1 MHIVLLEPLGVS
13 VQDIDRLSRPLRD
26 AGHTFT
32 AYDTVETDPA
42 KLLERAGDAQALM
55 LANHPLPGQVI
66 RDCPHLRYI
75 SVAFVGIDH
84 IGADACR
91 EKGIHVSNAAGY
103 CTDAVAELTLGLAL
117 DCLRNISRCDAAV
130 RDGKTKDGLLGHELA
145 EKTVGILGTGAIGCR
160 AAELFGAFHCKVL
173 GYSRSIRQAALDA
186 GVEYVSLDELLC
198 RSDILS
204 VHTPLTPDTRH
215 LLNRERVARMKP
227 GAILLNTAR
236 GPIVDEE
243 AVAEALKSGRL
254 AALGTDV
261 FASEPPISRDHPFF
275 TAPNVVA
282 TPHVAF
288 ATYESLRRRAEITF
302 QNVISWLDGRIQNQM
317 L

>member
-1 MHIVLLEPLGVS
+1 MNIVLLEPLGIS
-13 VQDIDRLSRPLRD
+13 PGDLDALSRPLRD
-26 AGHTFT
+26 AGHNFT

-42 KLLERAGDAQALM
+42 CLLERARDAQVLM
-55 LANHPLPGQVI
+55 LANHPLPSQVI
-66 RDCPHLRYI
+66 RDCPDLRYI

-84 IGADACR
+84 IGTDACR
-91 EKGIHVSNAAGY
+91 EKGVHISNAAGY

-117 DCLRNISRCDAAV
+117 DCLRNISRCDAAA
-130 RDGKTKDGLLGHELA
+130 RAGKTKDGLLGHELA
-145 EKTVGILGTGAIGCR
+145 GKTVGILGTGAIGCR
-160 AAELFGAFHCKVL
+160 TAELFGAFHCKVL
-173 GYSRSIRQAALDA
+173 GYSRTVRQAALDA
-186 GVEYVSLDELLC
+186 GVKYVSLDELLR

-204 VHTPLTPDTRH
+204 VHTPLTPDTRQ
-215 LLNRERVARMKP
+215 LLDRERIAQMKP

-236 GPIVDEE
+236 GPVVDEE
-243 AVAEALKSGRL
+243 AVAEALKSGHL

-261 FASEPPISRDHPFF
+261 FSTEPPIPQDHPYF

-302 QNVISWLDGRIQNQM
+302 QNVTSWLDGQI
-317 L
+317 